1 MNRQLAEQ
9 VANAILYEGY
19 MLYPYRSSSIKNQQR
34 WTFGTLYPPQYSEV
48 RAGTERSTL
57 HSECMLQIS
66 NGSKAPATV
75 HIQLRFL
82 QLDSADEC
90 ADRSSDFDVDPAR
103 ELHSFTFRFAGI
115 VGTLSIACQPIANHI
130 FKLIIEATNATPIPP
145 DSHRESA
152 LSRSLLSAHILLSA
166 QNAEFISLFD
176 PPPELAEAA
185 SGCKNPGNFPVLI
198 GNQHE
203 RDMLLCSPILLYD
216 YPQVAPESAGD
227 FFDATEMD
235 EMLTLRVMTL
245 TDQEKNEMCA
255 NDHARNLLL
264 RTEQTARE
272 QLTKTHGT
280 IRSMRP
286 LSDSND

>member
-19 MLYPYRSSSIKNQQR
+19 MLYPYRSSAIKNQQR

-48 RAGTERSTL
+48 RAGTERSTM
-57 HSECMLQIS
+57 HSECLLQTG
-66 NGSKAPATV
+66 NDKAPAAV
-75 HIQLRFL
+75 HVQLRFL
-82 QLDSADEC
+82 HLDSANEC
-90 ADRSSDFDVDPAR
+90 KDRSLDFDIDPAR
-103 ELHSFTFRFAGI
+103 GLHSFTSRFADI
-115 VGTLSIACQPIANHI
+115 VATLSIACWPIANDI
-130 FKLIIEATNATPIPP
+130 FKLTIEAANATPVPP
-145 DSHRESA
+145 DSNRDSA

-185 SGCKNPGNFPVLI
+185 SSCKNPGNFPVLI
-198 GNQHE
+198 GNQNE

-245 TDQEKNEMCA
+245 TDAEKDEMRA
-255 NDHARNLLL
+255 NDHGRDLLL

-272 QLTKTHGT
+272 QLKKTHGT

-286 LSDSND
+286 VSETND